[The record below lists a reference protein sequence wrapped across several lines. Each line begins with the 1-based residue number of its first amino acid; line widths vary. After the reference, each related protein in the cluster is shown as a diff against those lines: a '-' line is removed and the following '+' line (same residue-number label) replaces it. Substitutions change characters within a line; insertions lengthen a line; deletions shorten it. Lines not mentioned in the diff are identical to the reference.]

1 MRITESMTYRS
12 MLSAMQDRLQGQFEA
27 QEALST
33 GLRFQHA
40 KDDPVAAASVLR
52 TEDLLATLESRQ
64 KNLNIVESKV
74 GYAES
79 RLGDLTDTLQ
89 SARDLLVRSQTVAMN
104 TEDRSLLAEQMR
116 GLAQDVAAI
125 GNTRDADGR
134 PLFGGTSASLPFAG
148 GPGAWSLDPAIS
160 APIQVEVSSG
170 RSLPAGVD
178 ATTVFRDSGGTQDLA
193 SALES
198 MAASIAL
205 SPTDDAGKLA
215 RRDALDAGL
224 VEVDAMLE
232 RTSRARGSA
241 GLALEAI
248 DVIRE
253 TNEAGKLNANEELAR
268 LRDADI
274 AEEVTKLANENA
286 SLEAA
291 RTVFQK
297 LGQQSLFDYLR

>member
-12 MLSAMQDRLQGQFEA
+12 MLSAIQDRVQGQFDA
-27 QEALST
+27 QQALST
-33 GLRFQHA
+33 GLKFQHA
-40 KDDPVAAASVLR
+40 KDDPTAAAGVLR

-64 KNLNIVESKV
+64 KNLDVVEAKTAYS
-74 GYAES
+74 ES
-79 RLGDLTDTLQ
+79 RLGDLSNTLQ
-89 SARDLLVRSQTVAMN
+89 SARDLLLRAQSAGLN
-104 TEDRSLLAEQMR
+104 TEDRSLLAEQMQ

-125 GNTRDADGR
+125 GNTQGADGR
-134 PLFGGTSASLPFAG
+134 PLFGGTSGNLPFVG
-148 GPGAWSLDPAIS
+148 GAGAWSLDPS
-160 APIQVEVSSG
+160 MSTPIQVEVSST

-178 ATTVFRDSGGTQDLA
+178 ATAVFRDSGGTQDLA

-205 SPTDDAGKLA
+205 NPTDDAGKLA
-215 RRDALDAGL
+215 RRDALDASL
-224 VEVDAMLE
+224 VEMDAMLD
-232 RTSRARGSA
+232 RTSRARSSA